1 MHTIYQPWVHKRG
14 AYLNTEQI
22 LDTRTRANKYRKSIG
37 GETGLTWPIQFHNII
52 NSRLAQGWFFSPS
65 NSLRSCTLL
74 WWIFCTITDYCH
86 GNRCITWQL
95 CYLRDK
101 KQLLKETGILQE
113 WGYFIFFFF
122 CWPHIGLGV
131 LTDFLM
137 DAASIILVVKNVSVH
152 QLKVIFSHVIFFP
165 LTKKSSICL
174 KKRKKKYSSSNF
186 GRSKVAFFLPHKHLS
201 LVLPFCFY

>member
-1 MHTIYQPWVHKRG
+1 MKMHTIYQPWVHKRG

-37 GETGLTWPIQFHNII
+37 GETGLTWPMQFHNII

-113 WGYFIFFFF
+113 WGYLFSFF

-152 QLKVIFSHVIFFP
+152 QLKVIFSHIIFFP
-165 LTKKSSICL
+165 LTKKCSICL
-174 KKRKKKYSSSNF
+174 KKRKKKIE
-186 GRSKVAFFLPHKHLS
+186 FL
-201 LVLPFCFY
+201 